1 MSYSPVLLIL
11 LCLQGAEA
19 ANVLR
24 GKAAAEPTM
33 SPHALLAAADFI
45 PDPTLGLL
53 GNAEP
58 AAQDAAEPTI
68 GAAETRVAAAE
79 ARVAAAE
86 TRVADA
92 TTVRQVPLG
101 MMMMPS
107 VGSGSW
113 LDRILLQL
121 LFGGLYYYLIVSKYP
136 MLDSVKPTTEAIKLQ
151 ELDELTAT
159 FETSIPNCLLSWCC
173 TGPRAAHTFHSA
185 GVLNFWPG
193 CILMSLFP
201 CCMLWWANS
210 CTDLK
215 EMLGG
220 PKKNCCVGAL
230 SACFCSCC
238 LVAQDAQSLDL
249 ITGSETHLFSVETR

>member
-1 MSYSPVLLIL
+1 MLLVL

-24 GKAAAEPTM
+24 GKAD
-33 SPHALLAAADFI
+33 SI

-58 AAQDAAEPTI
+58 AAQDTAEPTM
-68 GAAETRVAAAE
+68 GAT
-79 ARVAAAE
+79 
-86 TRVADA
+86 DA
-92 TTVRQVPLG
+92 TKTHQVPAKSPVG
-101 MMMMPS
+101 S

-121 LFGGLYYYLIVSKYP
+121 LFGGLYYYLVVSKYP
-136 MLDSVKPTTEAIKLQ
+136 MLDSAKPTTEAIKLQ

-159 FETSIPNCLLSWCC
+159 FETSIPNCLLSCCC

-193 CILMSLFP
+193 CILTTLFP

-210 CTDLK
+210 FTDLR

-220 PKKNCCVGAL
+220 AKKNCCLGAL
-230 SACFCSCC
+230 SALCCSCC

-249 ITGSETHLFSVETR
+249 ITGSETHLCSVETH

>member
-1 MSYSPVLLIL
+1 MSYSPVLLAL

-24 GKAAAEPTM
+24 GRAAAEPTM
-33 SPHALLAAADFI
+33 SPHTALEAADFI

-53 GNAEP
+53 GNP
-58 AAQDAAEPTI
+58 ATQDAAEPAMDI
-68 GAAETRVAAAE
+68 AAA
-79 ARVAAAE
+79 
-86 TRVADA
+86 DA
-92 TTVRQVPLG
+92 KKAVKKVYQIPMP
-101 MMMMPS
+101 MMMMLPS
-107 VGSGSW
+107 VGNGGW

-121 LFGGLYYYLIVSKYP
+121 LFGLLYYYLIVSKYP

-210 CTDLK
+210 CTDIK

-220 PKKNCCVGAL
+220 AKKNFCLGCL

-238 LVAQDAQSLDL
+238 VVAQDAQSLDL
-249 ITGSETHLFSVETR
+249 ITGSETHLCSVETH

>member
-33 SPHALLAAADFI
+33 SPHTLLAAADFI

-58 AAQDAAEPTI
+58 AAQDAAEPTM
-68 GAAETRVAAAE
+68 G
-79 ARVAAAE
+79 
-86 TRVADA
+86 VADA
-92 TTVRQVPLG
+92 TKVRQVP
-101 MMMMPS
+101 MMMPS

-210 CTDLK
+210 CTDLR

-220 PKKNCCVGAL
+220 AKKNCCLGAL

-249 ITGSETHLFSVETR
+249 ITGSETHLCSVETSVCRGTSPFLQPRA

>member
-1 MSYSPVLLIL
+1 MSYSSVLLAL
-11 LCLQGAEA
+11 LCLQGADA

-33 SPHALLAAADFI
+33 LAAANFI
-45 PDPTLGLL
+45 PDPALGLL
-53 GNAEP
+53 SKAEP
-58 AAQDAAEPTI
+58 AAQDIAQPTM
-68 GAAETRVAAAE
+68 GVAGTKQ
-79 ARVAAAE
+79 VH
-86 TRVADA
+86 
-92 TTVRQVPLG
+92 QVP
-101 MMMMPS
+101 MMGPS

-136 MLDSVKPTTEAIKLQ
+136 MLDSAKPTTEAIKLQ

-193 CILMSLFP
+193 CILMSCFP

-210 CTDLK
+210 CTDLR

-220 PKKNCCVGAL
+220 AKKNFCLGAL

-249 ITGSETHLFSVETR
+249 ITGSETHLFSVDTH

>member
-1 MSYSPVLLIL
+1 MSYSPVLLAL

-33 SPHALLAAADFI
+33 SPHTILAAADFI
-45 PDPTLGLL
+45 PDPMLGLV

-58 AAQDAAEPTI
+58 ATQDTVAEPTM
-68 GAAETRVAAAE
+68 GA
-79 ARVAAAE
+79 
-86 TRVADA
+86 ADA
-92 TTVRQVPLG
+92 TKRHQVMVRSPVG
-101 MMMMPS
+101 S

-136 MLDSVKPTTEAIKLQ
+136 MLDSAKPTTEAIKLQ

-210 CTDLK
+210 FTDLR

-220 PKKNCCVGAL
+220 AKKNCCLGAL
-230 SACFCSCC
+230 SALCCSCC

-249 ITGSETHLFSVETR
+249 ITGSETHLCSVETH

>member
-33 SPHALLAAADFI
+33 SPHTLLAAADFI

-53 GNAEP
+53 SNAEP
-58 AAQDAAEPTI
+58 AAQDAAEPTM
-68 GAAETRVAAAE
+68 G
-79 ARVAAAE
+79 
-86 TRVADA
+86 VADA
-92 TTVRQVPLG
+92 TKVRQVP
-101 MMMMPS
+101 MMMPS

-215 EMLGG
+215 ELLGG
-220 PKKNCCVGAL
+220 AKKNCCVGAL

-238 LVAQDAQSLDL
+238 LVAQDAQSLDQ

>member
-1 MSYSPVLLIL
+1 MSYSRVLLAL

-24 GKAAAEPTM
+24 SKAAEPTRKAVQEPDHHLPDAQETA
-33 SPHALLAAADFI
+33 SEAEGPIQAAADMIIPAGYGFH
-45 PDPTLGLL
+45 PDPSQGLSWS
-53 GNAEP
+53 
-58 AAQDAAEPTI
+58 D
-68 GAAETRVAAAE
+68 R
-79 ARVAAAE
+79 
-86 TRVADA
+86 
-92 TTVRQVPLG
+92 
-101 MMMMPS
+101 MM
-107 VGSGSW
+107 
-113 LDRILLQL
+113 LQL

-193 CILMSLFP
+193 CILTSLFP

-210 CTDLK
+210 FTDLR

-220 PKKNCCVGAL
+220 AKKNCCLGAL
-230 SACFCSCC
+230 SALCCSCC

-249 ITGSETHLFSVETR
+249 ITGSETHLCSVETH

>member
-1 MSYSPVLLIL
+1 MSYSPVLLAL

-33 SPHALLAAADFI
+33 GPHTILAAADLI
-45 PDPTLGLL
+45 PDPMLGLV

-58 AAQDAAEPTI
+58 AAQDAAEPTM
-68 GAAETRVAAAE
+68 GAT
-79 ARVAAAE
+79 
-86 TRVADA
+86 DA
-92 TTVRQVPLG
+92 TKVHQKVPVTSPVG
-101 MMMMPS
+101 S

-136 MLDSVKPTTEAIKLQ
+136 MLDSAKPTTEAIKLQ

-159 FETSIPNCLLSWCC
+159 FETSIPNCLLSCCC

-193 CILMSLFP
+193 CILTSLFP

-210 CTDLK
+210 FTDLR

-220 PKKNCCVGAL
+220 AKKNCCLGAL
-230 SACFCSCC
+230 SALCCSCC

-249 ITGSETHLFSVETR
+249 ITGSETHLCSVETH